1 MNFRLLLVA
10 LLLVPALASADPT
23 CANLVITGHPSY
35 PPVAWGSGGKI
46 VGAAPELVTPIAKS
60 LGVAQVTSK
69 DFGSWEKAQA
79 AARSGEA
86 DVIFGIYRNDERT
99 DYLEY
104 VEPPFM
110 VDPVSVV
117 VRTGAPFPYA
127 QWSDLKGKKG
137 VTNVGE
143 SYGDRFDAFLG
154 RELTVARAP
163 GIEKVFATL
172 LDGKADYDVA
182 LYPGNNVAR
191 KLGITGKVEFLPRD
205 VVSADMFVAFSK
217 KSRCLGLLKDGFA
230 KALRAEVE
238 GGQGA
243 GAPARRDK
251 AFAVQDRVIR
261 PGGGRRPRRR
271 RSGGRRARPPQNRR
285 SCPSPRSPG
294 RRAGRRP
301 RRCARAPL
309 PR

>member
-1 MNFRLLLVA
+1 MRIPFLTVLALV
-10 LLLVPALASADPT
+10 VPAAALAGPDCPD
-23 CANLVITGHPSY
+23 LVVTGHPYY
-35 PPVAWGSGGKI
+35 PPVAWSSGGKI
-46 VGAAPELVTPIAKS
+46 VGAAPELVTGIAS
-60 LGVAQVTSK
+60 ALGVGKVTSR
-69 DFGSWEKAQA
+69 DFGTWEKAQA
-79 AARSGEA
+79 AARNGEA
-86 DVIFGIYRNDERT
+86 DVIFGIYRNDERK
-99 DYLEY
+99 DFLEY

-117 VRTGAPFPYA
+117 VRSGAPFPYA

-172 LDGKADYDVA
+172 LDGKADYAIVA

-217 KSRCLGLLKDGFA
+217 KSPCLGLLKDGFG

-238 GGQGA
+238 GGKVKELLRSA
-243 GAPARRDK
+243 DAS
-251 AFAVQDRVIR
+251 FAAQ
-261 PGGGRRPRRR
+261 
-271 RSGGRRARPPQNRR
+271 
-285 SCPSPRSPG
+285 
-294 RRAGRRP
+294 
-301 RRCARAPL
+301 
-309 PR
+309 

>member
-1 MNFRLLLVA
+1 MTFRLLFVVA
-10 LLLVPALASADPT
+10 LLVPSLASAEPT

-35 PPVAWGSGGKI
+35 PPVAWGSGGRI
-46 VGAAPELVTPIAKS
+46 VGAAPELVTRIAKS

-79 AARSGEA
+79 AARNGEA

-99 DYLEY
+99 GYLDY

-117 VRTGAPFPYA
+117 VRTRAPFPYA

-172 LDGKADYDVA
+172 LEGKADYAIVA

-191 KLGITGKVEFLPRD
+191 KLGIGGKVEFLPRD
-205 VVSADMFVAFSK
+205 VVSADMFVAFSR
-217 KSRCLGLLKDGFA
+217 KSRCFGLLKDGLA
-230 KALRAEVE
+230 KALRAGVE
-238 GGQGA
+238 GGKVQELLRA
-243 GAPARRDK
+243 ADE
-251 AFAVQDRVIR
+251 AFAAQ
-261 PGGGRRPRRR
+261 
-271 RSGGRRARPPQNRR
+271 
-285 SCPSPRSPG
+285 
-294 RRAGRRP
+294 
-301 RRCARAPL
+301 
-309 PR
+309 

>member
-1 MNFRLLLVA
+1 MSDGTQPHGPAGPSPPRSPAMRITMLALLAAAVPAVA
-10 LLLVPALASADPT
+10 LAGPDCT
-23 CANLVITGHPSY
+23 ELVITGHPSY
-35 PPVAWGSGGKI
+35 PPVSWSSGRRL
-46 VGAAPELVTPIAKS
+46 VGAAPDLVTRIATG
-60 LGVAQVTSK
+60 LGVAKVTSK

-86 DVIFGIYRNDERT
+86 DVIFGIYRNDERKEF
-99 DYLEY
+99 LEY

-110 VDPVSVV
+110 VDPVSIV
-117 VRTGAPFPYA
+117 VRTAAPFPYA

-172 LDGKADYDVA
+172 LDGKADYAIVA
-182 LYPGNNVAR
+182 LYPGRNVAR
-191 KLGITGKVEFLPRD
+191 KLGIEGKVEFLPRD

-217 KSRCLGLLKDGFA
+217 KSSCLGLLKDGFG

-238 GGQGA
+238 A
-243 GAPARRDK
+243 GK
-251 AFAVQDRVIR
+251 
-261 PGGGRRPRRR
+261 
-271 RSGGRRARPPQNRR
+271 
-285 SCPSPRSPG
+285 
-294 RRAGRRP
+294 
-301 RRCARAPL
+301 
-309 PR
+309 

>member
-1 MNFRLLLVA
+1 MNPRSLLVA
-10 LLLVPALASADPT
+10 LLLSPALASADPT
-23 CANLVITGHPSY
+23 CQKLVITGHPSY
-35 PPVAWGSGGKI
+35 PPVAWSSGGKI
-46 VGAAPELVTPIAKS
+46 VGAAPELVTRIAKA

-86 DVIFGIYRNDERT
+86 DVIFGIYRNDERK
-99 DYLEY
+99 DFLEY

-117 VRTGAPFPYA
+117 VRSGAPFPYA

-172 LDGKADYDVA
+172 LDGKADYAIVA

-191 KLGITGKVEFLPRD
+191 KLGIAGKIEFLPRD
-205 VVSADMFVAFSK
+205 VVSADMFVAISR
-217 KSRCLGLLKDGFA
+217 KSRCLGLLTDGFG

-238 GGQGA
+238 GGKVQA
-243 GAPARRDK
+243 LLRAADE
-251 AFAVQDRVIR
+251 AFAVQ
-261 PGGGRRPRRR
+261 
-271 RSGGRRARPPQNRR
+271 
-285 SCPSPRSPG
+285 
-294 RRAGRRP
+294 
-301 RRCARAPL
+301 
-309 PR
+309 